1 MSSTLSSLK
10 RWIAALLPAATIAT
24 GGALVAFFAVETHKS
39 WPLSYHI
46 RLLLLLLRCR
56 LFPRKLHALD
66 VPIIYRS
73 KVRLSDLDY
82 HGHVNNAQYALD
94 ADLFGRYPWMSAV
107 LMNTGTPFRANAFI
121 GGAMYFFQRELRWGM
136 RYRVETQAVAVDEK
150 WLFVE
155 SRWYVEGEGKADVLA
170 TVKVTRFVFKEGS
183 GPLRG
188 KTIPPRDALRDLG
201 LAVPASFDDASRSRI
216 GHCFS
221 EAYEIATGSESG
233 MRQEQA
239 GDCSCS
245 TATTV
250 HTAAK

>member
-1 MSSTLSSLK
+1 MSLSTLYTALK
-10 RWIAALLPAATIAT
+10 RCFVTLMPSVSVAA
-24 GGALVAFFAVETHKS
+24 GGVLITFFAVETHKS

-56 LFPRKLHALD
+56 FFPRKLHALD
-66 VPIIYRS
+66 VPIVYRS
-73 KVRLSDLDY
+73 KVCLSDLDY
-82 HGHVNNAQYALD
+82 HGHMNNAQYALD
-94 ADLFGRYPWMSAV
+94 ADLFGRYPWMSSV
-107 LMNTGTPFRANAFI
+107 LMSTGSPYRGSAAI

-136 RYRVETQAVAVDEK
+136 SYRVETQAVAVDEK

-155 SRWYVEGEGKADVLA
+155 SRWYVEEGATDVLA
-170 TVKVTRFVFKEGS
+170 AVKVTRFVFKEGS

-201 LAVPASFDDASRSRI
+201 LSIPASFENTTRI

-221 EAYEIATGSESG
+221 EAYTIATNSESG

-245 TATTV
+245 TTTTV
-250 HTAAK
+250 RTN